1 MRRTNKNSY
10 LIVDGYNIINA
21 WDGLKEISKEINI
34 DMENATID
42 ISDGNVKINKEKA
55 GIQLDLKA
63 TLINL
68 KKSLQNGIYKE
79 NLVVTKVEPKVTK
92 EDLKN
97 VNVLLGNYKTV
108 LSDVNPGRVENIKI
122 ATERTSGILLMPGE
136 EFSYNNHTGMRTE
149 VNGYK
154 NATVISAGEA
164 VQGLGG
170 GVCQVSTTLYNAV
183 LYAGL

>member
-1 MRRTNKNSY
+1 MN
-10 LIVDGYNIINA
+10 IVVDCNEEKVKEK
-21 WDGLKEISKEINI
+21 LKEISKEINI

-122 ATERTSGILLMPGE
+122 ATERTSGILLMPG
-136 EFSYNNHTGMRTE
+136 
-149 VNGYK
+149 
-154 NATVISAGEA
+154 
-164 VQGLGG
+164 
-170 GVCQVSTTLYNAV
+170 
-183 LYAGL
+183 